1 MMLFES
7 QKIYLH
13 EYLTSRKILFL
24 YYHLIYDVDA
34 EFSQVTMLLINLIC
48 LKKHKTYFRTVRNHP
63 VDHRFIFY

>member
-34 EFSQVTMLLINLIC
+34 EFSQVTMLLINLFC
-48 LKKHKTYFRTVRNHP
+48 FKKHKTYIRTARNHP
-63 VDHRFIFY
+63 VEHRFIY